1 MFTTVTSTYSTP
13 DAIGFAEGI
22 ALLGLEG
29 KRLKISYAVQRK
41 HFGRIPFGKKEVKV
55 NAEGFITIT
64 WCAGYDSTSWDS
76 VTKHISDI

>member
-1 MFTTVTSTYSTP
+1 MVTNITLTYSTP

-55 NAEGFITIT
+55 NAGGFVTIT